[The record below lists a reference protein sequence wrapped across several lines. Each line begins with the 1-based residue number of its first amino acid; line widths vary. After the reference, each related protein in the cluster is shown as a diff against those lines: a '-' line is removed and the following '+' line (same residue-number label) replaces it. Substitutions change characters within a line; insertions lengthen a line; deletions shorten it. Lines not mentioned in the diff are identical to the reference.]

1 MAGSFQYRL
10 RAERRPIS
18 VEGYRQA
25 ARRALPGM
33 VWAYLDGSAD
43 DNVTAGDNTGSFQRW
58 RLRQRVLTGHAR
70 VQLASRMAGTGLAM
84 PLALAPTG
92 LTGLSHWSGDPA
104 CARAA
109 EAAGT
114 RLVLSTASSYTLEE
128 VASATE
134 QNHWFQLYPFGDKP
148 FVGGLLRRA
157 RDSGY
162 TALFVTVDVPVRGNR
177 EGERIS
183 GMTVPPTLTPA
194 SVLDAALHP
203 RWWWNLLRHRRLAA
217 ANYVSSGLRGAA
229 AAVQSV
235 RAQER
240 FMQADLHWDDLAWMR
255 EQWKGP
261 IYVKGLLDPDDAERA
276 VDRIGVDGIVVSN
289 HGGRQLDNVQ
299 ASVDALPAIA
309 ARVGDRCEVLLDGG
323 VRRGTDVI
331 KALCLGARGVF
342 IGRPYVYGLAADGE
356 AGVRDVLAILRAEM
370 ERALVLMGCPSVA
383 ELDRGWLLPA
393 PGCADHTRSEA

>member
-1 MAGSFQYRL
+1 MAGAFQYRL

-18 VEGYRQA
+18 VEGYRLA
-25 ARRALPGM
+25 ARRALPRM
-33 VWAYLDGSAD
+33 IREYLEGGAD
-43 DNVTAGDNTGSFQRW
+43 DQVTLGANTAGFQRW
-58 RLRQRVLTGHAR
+58 RLRQRVLTGHAKIH
-70 VQLASRMAGTGLAM
+70 LATNMARTPVAL
-84 PLALAPTG
+84 PVALAPTG
-92 LTGLSHWSGDPA
+92 LTGLSHWRGDTA

-128 VASATE
+128 VAQAAS
-134 QNHWFQLYPFGDKP
+134 QPHWFQLYPFGDKA
-148 FVGGLLRRA
+148 FVSGMLQRA
-157 RDSGY
+157 RNAGY

-177 EGERIS
+177 EGERTS

-217 ANYVSSGLRGAA
+217 ANYVSSGLRGAT

-235 RAQER
+235 EAQAR

-255 EQWKGP
+255 EHWQGP
-261 IYVKGLLDPDDAERA
+261 IYIKGLLDPDDAAHA
-276 VDRIGVDGIVVSN
+276 VDQIGVDGLVVSN
-289 HGGRQLDNVQ
+289 HGGRQLDH
-299 ASVDALPAIA
+299 ALATIDALPAIA
-309 ARVGDRCEVLLDGG
+309 QRVGDRCEVLLDGG

-342 IGRPYVYGLAADGE
+342 IGRPYVYGLAAAGE
-356 AGVRDVLAILRAEM
+356 AGVRDVLEILRAEM
-370 ERALVLMGCPSVA
+370 ERAMVLMGCPSVA
-383 ELDRGWLLPA
+383 QLDSSWLLPA
-393 PGCADHTRSEA
+393 LPAHGDTP